1 MEGYFDNLFLKL
13 SVMLVPGLL
22 AITCHEVSHG
32 YVADKLGDKTARNM
46 GRLTLNPLKH
56 LDLIGTLAIFIIHI
70 GWAKPVPVNF
80 NNLRHPKRDMIWVGA
95 AGPVTNFCLATIS
108 ALALRGFV
116 AFGTVVSGDPLI
128 QMFIDPII
136 MMLAFSVYF
145 NLVLGIFN
153 LIPVPPLDGGRVAV
167 GLLPYRQ
174 SVAYAGVERYGMVA
188 ILLIVLFF
196 PGFLWAILSPPL
208 FFGLD
213 VLIGPQVKGYLIHN
227 TPLQKLGIFPF

>member
-1 MEGYFDNLFLKL
+1 MEDFFLKV
-13 SVMLVPGLL
+13 SVMLVPALM

-32 YVADKLGDKTARNM
+32 FIADRFGDRTARSM

-56 LDLIGTLAIFIIHI
+56 LDIVGTLMVFLVGI

-95 AGPVTNFCLATIS
+95 AGPVTNFCLAIIS

-116 AFGTVVSGDPLI
+116 AFSTVVPGDPLV
-128 QMFIDPII
+128 QMFIDPVS
-136 MMLAFSVYF
+136 MMLAFSVYI

-153 LIPVPPLDGGRVAV
+153 LIPVPPLDGGRVMV

-174 SVAYAGVERYGMVA
+174 SVAYAGIERYGM
-188 ILLIVLFF
+188 IGIILIVLFF
-196 PGFLWAILSPPL
+196 PKVLSYVIAPPL
-208 FFGLD
+208 YFGLN
-213 VLIGPQVKGYLIHN
+213 VLIGPHVMGYLMHN
-227 TPLQKLGIFPF
+227 TPLQQLGIFPF

>member
-1 MEGYFDNLFLKL
+1 MEDFFLKV
-13 SVMLVPGLL
+13 SVMLVPALM

-32 YVADKLGDKTARNM
+32 FIADRFGDRTARYM

-56 LDLIGTLAIFIIHI
+56 LDIVGTLMVFLVGI

-116 AFGTVVSGDPLI
+116 AFATVVPGDPLV
-128 QMFIDPII
+128 QMFIDPIS
-136 MMLAFSVYF
+136 MMLAFSVYI

-153 LIPVPPLDGGRVAV
+153 LIPVPPLDGGRVMV

-174 SVAYAGVERYGMVA
+174 SVAYAGIEKYGM
-188 ILLIVLFF
+188 IGIILIVIFF
-196 PGFLWAILSPPL
+196 PRVLSYVIAPPL
-208 FFGLD
+208 YFGLN
-213 VLIGPQVKGYLIHN
+213 VLIGPKVMGYLMHN
-227 TPLQKLGIFPF
+227 TPLQQLGIFPF

>member
-1 MEGYFDNLFLKL
+1 MEDFFLKV
-13 SVMLVPGLL
+13 SVMLVPALM

-32 YVADKLGDKTARNM
+32 FIADRFGDRTARSM

-56 LDLIGTLAIFIIHI
+56 LDIVGTLMVFLVGI

-95 AGPVTNFCLATIS
+95 AGPVTNFCLATLS

-116 AFGTVVSGDPLI
+116 TFATVVPGNPLI
-128 QMFIDPII
+128 QMFIDPIS
-136 MMLAFSVYF
+136 MMLAFSVYI

-153 LIPVPPLDGGRVAV
+153 LIPVPPLDGGRVMV

-174 SVAYAGVERYGMVA
+174 SVAYAGIEKYGM
-188 ILLIVLFF
+188 IGIILIVIFF
-196 PGFLWAILSPPL
+196 PRVLSYVIAPPL
-208 FFGLD
+208 YFGLN
-213 VLIGPQVKGYLIHN
+213 VLIGPKVMGYLMHN
-227 TPLQKLGIFPF
+227 TPLQQLGIFPF